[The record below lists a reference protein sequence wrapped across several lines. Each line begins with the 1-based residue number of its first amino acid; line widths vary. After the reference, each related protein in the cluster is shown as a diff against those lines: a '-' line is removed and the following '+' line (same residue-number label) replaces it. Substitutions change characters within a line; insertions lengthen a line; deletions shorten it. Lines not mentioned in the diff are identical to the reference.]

1 MLQLLVLE
9 LLALH
14 RHRGEGK
21 SHGLQDRGAD
31 LVHAGLADSADPADP
46 AHPRPRDAHGRQV
59 GLVEEDGLARRHAAA
74 AHHGNLQES
83 GT

>member
-31 LVHAGLADSADPADP
+31 LVHAGLADSSHPAD
-46 AHPRPRDAHGRQV
+46 PRPRDAHGGQV